1 MNGQSRVSLIAGL
14 TLAVLI
20 ASAQLAQAEEGS
32 AAAVADGRI
41 MTEEQFRATLV
52 GKKVDLGNG
61 YAVSHENGKITGKV
75 GNKKTDRKM
84 GLERRILLQNS

>member
-20 ASAQLAQAEEGS
+20 ASTQLAQAEEGS
-32 AAAVADGRI
+32 AATVADGRI

-52 GKKVDLGNG
+52 GKRSRLW
-61 YAVSHENGKITGKV
+61 
-75 GNKKTDRKM
+75 
-84 GLERRILLQNS
+84 